1 MEKKVTIQDIADKLG
16 IAKSTVSKAISG
28 ATDISEETRESILKC
43 SLEMGYHI
51 SPERMTRK
59 KNVVILVYG
68 IYYSSS
74 NQFGYEI
81 IAGVQAAAIENNMG
95 INIISVT
102 ENQVNSGDYDH
113 LVIDKNYEGI
123 FFLGFRPHIDFIQRN
138 RGHNIPMVVLDNYIE
153 NPLVARVGC
162 DNADGITQAVKYL
175 YAKGH
180 RKIGFLGGEAD
191 SIVTIERK
199 NAYVNNLSALG
210 IPVSESIIKYGHF
223 SGKRIKRMVLDI
235 AKENVTAIIC
245 ISDVLASNAIK
256 ELTKAGYRIPQDISI
271 TGYDNLPISECCVPP
286 LTTIYQNRLHI
297 GKAAFFT
304 MQQIKSGIQINS
316 VQLHTQLVERDSVA
330 DINQH

>member
-1 MEKKVTIQDIADKLG
+1 
-16 IAKSTVSKAISG
+16 
-28 ATDISEETRESILKC
+28 
-43 SLEMGYHI
+43 MGYNI
-51 SPERMTRK
+51 SPERMMCK
-59 KNVVILVYG
+59 KNVAVLVFGIHYG
-68 IYYSSS
+68 TS

-81 IAGVQAAAIENNMG
+81 IAGIQTAA
-95 INIISVT
+95 
-102 ENQVNSGDYDH
+102 
-113 LVIDKNYEGI
+113 IDKNYEGI
-123 FFLGFRPHIDFIQRN
+123 FFLGFRPHIDFIERN

-199 NAYVNNLSALG
+199 KAYADNLTALG

-223 SGKRIKRMVLDI
+223 SGKGIKRMVLDI
-235 AKENVTAIIC
+235 AKENLTAIVC

-256 ELTKAGYRIPQDISI
+256 ELTKAGYRVPQDISI

-304 MQQIKSGIQINS
+304 LQQIKSGIQIRAS
-316 VQLHTQLVERDSVA
+316 YTAGGAR
-330 DINQH
+330 ICG

>member
-1 MEKKVTIQDIADKLG
+1 MVCYKKKQ
-16 IAKSTVSKAISG
+16 
-28 ATDISEETRESILKC
+28 RKC
-43 SLEMGYHI
+43 AAEMGYNI
-51 SPERMTRK
+51 SPERMMCK
-59 KNVVILVYG
+59 KNVAVLVFGIHYG
-68 IYYSSS
+68 TS

-81 IAGVQAAAIENNMG
+81 IAGIQTAA
-95 INIISVT
+95 
-102 ENQVNSGDYDH
+102 
-113 LVIDKNYEGI
+113 IDKNYEGI
-123 FFLGFRPHIDFIQRN
+123 FFLGFRPHIDFIERN

-199 NAYVNNLSALG
+199 KAYADNLTALG

-223 SGKRIKRMVLDI
+223 SGKGIKRMVLDI
-235 AKENVTAIIC
+235 AKENVTAIVC

-256 ELTKAGYRIPQDISI
+256 ELTKAGYRVPQDISI

-304 MQQIKSGIQINS
+304 LQQIKSGIQIRAS
-316 VQLHTQLVERDSVA
+316 YTAGGARICGLHKSALTGLAIQSYNTNLQSTYRQ
-330 DINQH
+330 ILG

>member
-1 MEKKVTIQDIADKLG
+1 ME
-16 IAKSTVSKAISG
+16 
-28 ATDISEETRESILKC
+28 
-43 SLEMGYHI
+43 YNI
-51 SPERMTRK
+51 SPERMMRK
-59 KNVVILVYG
+59 KNVAVLVFGIHYG
-68 IYYSSS
+68 TS

-81 IAGVQAAAIENNMG
+81 IAGIQTAAIENNVG

-102 ENQVNSGDYDH
+102 EDQVNTGDYDH
-113 LVIDKNYEGI
+113 LIIDKNYEGI
-123 FFLGFRPHIDFIQRN
+123 FFLGFRPHIDFIERN

-162 DNADGITQAVKYL
+162 DNADGVTQAVKYL

-180 RKIGFLGGEAD
+180 RKIDFLGGEAD

-199 NAYVNNLSALG
+199 NVYADNLTALG
-210 IPVSESIIKYGHF
+210 IPVSESIIKYRHF
-223 SGKRIKRMVLDI
+223 SGKGIKRMVLDI
-235 AKENVTAIIC
+235 AKENVTAIVC

-256 ELTKAGYRIPQDISI
+256 ELTKAGYRVPQDISI

-304 MQQIKSGIQINS
+304 LQQIKSGIQIRAS
-316 VQLHTQLVERDSVA
+316 YTAGGARLCG
-330 DINQH
+330 

>member
-1 MEKKVTIQDIADKLG
+1 MVCYKKKQ
-16 IAKSTVSKAISG
+16 
-28 ATDISEETRESILKC
+28 RKC
-43 SLEMGYHI
+43 AAEMGYNI
-51 SPERMTRK
+51 SPERMMCK
-59 KNVVILVYG
+59 KNVAVLVFGIHYG
-68 IYYSSS
+68 TS

-81 IAGVQAAAIENNMG
+81 IAGIQTAA
-95 INIISVT
+95 
-102 ENQVNSGDYDH
+102 
-113 LVIDKNYEGI
+113 IDKNYEGI
-123 FFLGFRPHIDFIQRN
+123 FFLGFRPHIDFIERN

-180 RKIGFLGGEAD
+180 RKIGFLGCEAD

-199 NAYVNNLSALG
+199 KAYADNLTALG

-223 SGKRIKRMVLDI
+223 SGKGIKRMVLDI
-235 AKENVTAIIC
+235 AKENVTAIVC
-245 ISDVLASNAIK
+245 ISDVLASNDIK
-256 ELTKAGYRIPQDISI
+256 EHTKAGYRVPQDISI

-304 MQQIKSGIQINS
+304 LQQIKSGIQIRAS
-316 VQLHTQLVERDSVA
+316 YTAGGAR
-330 DINQH
+330 ICG

>member
-1 MEKKVTIQDIADKLG
+1 MVCYKKKQ
-16 IAKSTVSKAISG
+16 
-28 ATDISEETRESILKC
+28 RKC
-43 SLEMGYHI
+43 AAEMGYNI
-51 SPERMTRK
+51 SPERMMCK
-59 KNVVILVYG
+59 KNVAVLVFGIHYG
-68 IYYSSS
+68 TS

-81 IAGVQAAAIENNMG
+81 IAGIQTAAIENNVV

-102 ENQVNSGDYDH
+102 EDQVNTGDYDH
-113 LVIDKNYEGI
+113 LIIDKNYEGI
-123 FFLGFRPHIDFIQRN
+123 FFLGFRPHIDFIERN

-199 NAYVNNLSALG
+199 NAYADNLTALG

-223 SGKRIKRMVLDI
+223 SGKGIKRMVLDI
-235 AKENVTAIIC
+235 AKENVTAIVC
-245 ISDVLASNAIK
+245 ISDVLASNAIN
-256 ELTKAGYRIPQDISI
+256 ELTKAGYRVPQDISI

-304 MQQIKSGIQINS
+304 MQQIKRGIQDRKS
-316 VQLHTQLVERDSVA
+316 VV
-330 DINQH
+330 

>member
-1 MEKKVTIQDIADKLG
+1 MTVLFLYFLYIVSQHFVIVNMVCYKKKQ
-16 IAKSTVSKAISG
+16 
-28 ATDISEETRESILKC
+28 RKC
-43 SLEMGYHI
+43 AAEMGYNI
-51 SPERMTRK
+51 SPERMMCK
-59 KNVVILVYG
+59 KNVAVLVFGIHYG
-68 IYYSSS
+68 TS

-81 IAGVQAAAIENNMG
+81 IAGIQTAA
-95 INIISVT
+95 
-102 ENQVNSGDYDH
+102 
-113 LVIDKNYEGI
+113 IDKNYEGI
-123 FFLGFRPHIDFIQRN
+123 FFLGFRPHIDFIERN

-199 NAYVNNLSALG
+199 KAYADNLTALG

-223 SGKRIKRMVLDI
+223 SGKGIKRMVLDI
-235 AKENVTAIIC
+235 AKENVTAIVC

-256 ELTKAGYRIPQDISI
+256 ELTKAGYRVPQDISI

-304 MQQIKSGIQINS
+304 LQQIKSGIQIRAS
-316 VQLHTQLVERDSVA
+316 YTAGGAR
-330 DINQH
+330 ICG

>member
-1 MEKKVTIQDIADKLG
+1 MVCYKKKQ
-16 IAKSTVSKAISG
+16 
-28 ATDISEETRESILKC
+28 RKC
-43 SLEMGYHI
+43 AAEMGYNI
-51 SPERMTRK
+51 SPERMMCK
-59 KNVVILVYG
+59 KNVAVLVFGIHYG
-68 IYYSSS
+68 TS

-81 IAGVQAAAIENNMG
+81 IAGIQTAAIENNVG

-102 ENQVNSGDYDH
+102 EDQVNTGDYDH
-113 LVIDKNYEGI
+113 LIIDKNYEGI
-123 FFLGFRPHIDFIQRN
+123 FFLGFRLHIDFIERN

-153 NPLVARVGC
+153 KPLVARVGC

-199 NAYVNNLSALG
+199 NAYADNLTALG

-223 SGKRIKRMVLDI
+223 SGKGIKRMVPDI
-235 AKENVTAIIC
+235 AKENVTAIVC

-256 ELTKAGYRIPQDISI
+256 ELTKAGYRVPQDISI

-297 GKAAFFT
+297 GKAAF
-304 MQQIKSGIQINS
+304 SPCS
-316 VQLHTQLVERDSVA
+316 R
-330 DINQH
+330 

>member
-1 MEKKVTIQDIADKLG
+1 MVCYKKKQ
-16 IAKSTVSKAISG
+16 
-28 ATDISEETRESILKC
+28 RKC
-43 SLEMGYHI
+43 AAEMGYNI
-51 SPERMTRK
+51 SPERMMCK
-59 KNVVILVYG
+59 KNVAVLVFGIHYG
-68 IYYSSS
+68 TS

-81 IAGVQAAAIENNMG
+81 IAGIQTAA
-95 INIISVT
+95 
-102 ENQVNSGDYDH
+102 
-113 LVIDKNYEGI
+113 IDKNYEGI
-123 FFLGFRPHIDFIQRN
+123 FFLGFRPHIDFIERN

-199 NAYVNNLSALG
+199 KAYADNLTALG

-223 SGKRIKRMVLDI
+223 SGKGIKRMVLDI
-235 AKENVTAIIC
+235 AKENVTAIVC

-256 ELTKAGYRIPQDISI
+256 ELTKAGYRVPQDISI

-304 MQQIKSGIQINS
+304 MQQIKSGIQIRAS
-316 VQLHTQLVERDSVA
+316 YTAGGAR
-330 DINQH
+330 ICG

>member
-1 MEKKVTIQDIADKLG
+1 
-16 IAKSTVSKAISG
+16 
-28 ATDISEETRESILKC
+28 
-43 SLEMGYHI
+43 MGYNI
-51 SPERMTRK
+51 SPERMMCK
-59 KNVVILVYG
+59 KNVAVLVFGIHYG
-68 IYYSSS
+68 TS

-81 IAGVQAAAIENNMG
+81 IVGIQTAAIENNVG

-102 ENQVNSGDYDH
+102 EDQVNTGDYDH
-113 LVIDKNYEGI
+113 LIIDKNYEGI
-123 FFLGFRPHIDFIQRN
+123 FFLGFRPHIDFIERN

-162 DNADGITQAVKYL
+162 DNADGVTQAVKYL

-180 RKIGFLGGEAD
+180 RKIDFLGGEAD

-199 NAYVNNLSALG
+199 NVYADNLTALG
-210 IPVSESIIKYGHF
+210 IPVSESIIKYRHF
-223 SGKRIKRMVLDI
+223 SGKGIKRMVLDI
-235 AKENVTAIIC
+235 AKENVTAIVC

-256 ELTKAGYRIPQDISI
+256 ELTKAGYRVPQDISI

-304 MQQIKSGIQINS
+304 LQQIKSGIQIRAS
-316 VQLHTQLVERDSVA
+316 YTAGGARLCG
-330 DINQH
+330 